1 MESDRYLFKIF
12 LSCLIIG
19 SVWLFFRWKK
29 GYQSNLLHPERR
41 GKRLDAGFVHVLS
54 KILSVSALV
63 LSLLLLFQLWGVN
76 MLPLI
81 TFGGIGAAG
90 IAFAAKDVVANFFGG
105 LMLHITRP
113 FMIGD
118 LILIPDR
125 KVEGHVEEIGWSLTC
140 VRDKD
145 KRPLYLP
152 NAIFS
157 SIYVINCSRM
167 THRRIEEEIFV
178 QHDAFNKIGAALEK
192 MRAALSS
199 HPDIDPHL
207 PLLIVLHSF
216 TQQHIKLYLDCY
228 TLQTAYERYL
238 QSKQELLSQL
248 YSILRNEGIET
259 KMASLQIDVVRFRS
273 DDKI

>member
-1 MESDRYLFKIF
+1 MESDHYLFKIF

-19 SVWLFFRWKK
+19 SVYLFLRWKK
-29 GYQSNLLHPERR
+29 GYQSDLLHPERR
-41 GKRLDAGFVHVLS
+41 GKRLDAGFVHVVS
-54 KILSVSALV
+54 KILSVCALV
-63 LSLLLLFQLWGVN
+63 LSLLLLFQLWGLN

-90 IAFAAKDVVANFFGG
+90 IAFAAKDVIANFFGG

-157 SIYVINCSRM
+157 SIYVINSSRM
-167 THRRIEEEIFV
+167 THRRIEEEICV
-178 QHDAFNKIGAALEK
+178 QHDAFNKISGALEK
-192 MRAALSS
+192 MRAALAS
-199 HPDIDPHL
+199 HPDIDTHL

-228 TLQTAYERYL
+228 VLQTAYERYL
-238 QSKQELLSQL
+238 QSRQEILSRL
-248 YSILRNEGIET
+248 YAILHDEGIET
-259 KMASLQIDVVRFRS
+259 KAASLQIDIARMPAQG
-273 DDKI
+273 KI

>member
-1 MESDRYLFKIF
+1 MESDRYLFKSF

-19 SVWLFFRWKK
+19 SVWLFLRWKK
-29 GYQSNLLHPERR
+29 GYQSDLLHPERR
-41 GKRLDAGFVHVLS
+41 GKRLDAGFVTVLS
-54 KILSVSALV
+54 KILSVSALI
-63 LSLLLLFQLWGVN
+63 LSLLLLFQLWGLN

-90 IAFAAKDVVANFFGG
+90 IAFAAKDVIANFFGG

-118 LILIPDR
+118 QILIPDR

-167 THRRIEEEIFV
+167 THRRIEEDIFV
-178 QHDAFNKIGAALEK
+178 QHNDFNKVSTAIEKIRSALV
-192 MRAALSS
+192 S
-199 HPDIDPHL
+199 HPDIDTHL

-216 TQQHIKLYLDCY
+216 TQQNIKLYLDCY
-228 TLQTAYERYL
+228 ILQTAYERYL
-238 QSKQELLSQL
+238 QSKQEILSLL
-248 YSILRNEGIET
+248 YKILRDEDIET
-259 KMASLQIDVVRFRS
+259 KTACLQVDLVRS
-273 DDKI
+273 EGQI

>member
-1 MESDRYLFKIF
+1 MESERYLIKIF

-19 SVWLFFRWKK
+19 SVWLFLRWKK
-29 GYQSNLLHPERR
+29 GVQSDLLHTERR
-41 GKRLDAGFVHVLS
+41 GKKLDTGFVQVMS

-63 LSLLLLFQLWGVN
+63 LSLLLLFQLWGLN

-90 IAFAAKDVVANFFGG
+90 IAFAAKDVIANFFGG

-140 VRDKD
+140 LRDKD

-157 SIYVINCSRM
+157 SIYVINSSRM
-167 THRRIEEEIFV
+167 THRRIEEDIFV
-178 QHDAFNKIGAALEK
+178 QHADFDKISGALEK
-192 MRAALSS
+192 VRAALASY
-199 HPDIDPHL
+199 PDIDAHL
-207 PLLIVLHSF
+207 PMLIVLHSF

-228 TLQTAYERYL
+228 ILQTAYERYL
-238 QSKQELLSQL
+238 RSKHELLSLL
-248 YSILRNEGIET
+248 YTILREEGIET
-259 KMASLQIDVVRFRS
+259 KPASLQISVVRS
-273 DDKI
+273 DNQI

>member
-1 MESDRYLFKIF
+1 
-12 LSCLIIG
+12 
-19 SVWLFFRWKK
+19 
-29 GYQSNLLHPERR
+29 
-41 GKRLDAGFVHVLS
+41 
-54 KILSVSALV
+54 
-63 LSLLLLFQLWGVN
+63 
-76 MLPLI
+76 
-81 TFGGIGAAG
+81 
-90 IAFAAKDVVANFFGG
+90 
-105 LMLHITRP
+105 MLHITRP

-167 THRRIEEEIFV
+167 THRRIEEDIFL
-178 QHDAFNKIGAALEK
+178 QHDDFTKIASALEK
-192 MRAALSS
+192 MRAALTR
-199 HPDIDPHL
+199 HPDIDAHL

-228 TLQTAYERYL
+228 VLQTAYERYL
-238 QSKQELLSQL
+238 QTKQEILSQL
-248 YSILRNEGIET
+248 YSILKADGIQT
-259 KMASLQIDVVRFRS
+259 KTASLQVDIS
-273 DDKI
+273 HLPPKE